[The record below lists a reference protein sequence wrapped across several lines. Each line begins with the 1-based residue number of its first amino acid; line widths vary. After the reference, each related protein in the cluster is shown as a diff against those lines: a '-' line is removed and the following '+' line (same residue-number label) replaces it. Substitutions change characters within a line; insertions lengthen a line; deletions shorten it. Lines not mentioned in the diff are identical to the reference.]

1 MFKFILKG
9 ELQTLLGVF
18 GVAKARG
25 LFEAFAAFKD
35 AMAEGNVAGS
45 EHAESA
51 MRDVLA
57 AARMLGEST
66 ANYFWDYLEADYA
79 ARLRVLQD
87 RRYKRE
93 LKLVV

>member
-1 MFKFILKG
+1 MLKFILKG

-51 MRDVLA
+51 VRDVRA
-57 AARMLGEST
+57 SARMLGESLS
-66 ANYFWDYLEADYA
+66 NYFWDYLEADYA
-79 ARLRVLQD
+79 ARRRVLQD

-93 LKLVV
+93 LKPVV